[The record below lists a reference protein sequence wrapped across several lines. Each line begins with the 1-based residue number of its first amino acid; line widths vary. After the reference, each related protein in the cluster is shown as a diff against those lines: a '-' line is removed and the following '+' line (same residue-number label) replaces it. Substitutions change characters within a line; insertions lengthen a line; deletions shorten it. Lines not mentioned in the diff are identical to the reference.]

1 MHACMLAYFPP
12 PAKYKNMWR
21 SLFHMHACMHE
32 DAVDIVFLIAEN
44 DPYASPRFFTEQE
57 KAQ

>member
-21 SLFHMHACMHE
+21 SLIHHMHACMHE

-44 DPYASPRFFTEQE
+44 DPYASPRFFTEQ
-57 KAQ
+57 